1 MGDSGNPFETLTE
14 TQLARL
20 FARLEVPMAI
30 QALVDGLHP
39 LDEAAIVALHDMVSS
54 QTPDC
59 ALMSIGL
66 SSIVLD
72 SRLRARGVRVAEILS
87 MSAEMMVQDYAPLF
101 LEQIAKGQA
110 LSLFDRNDLEFLST
124 IPEDLES
131 LADLLSVVA
140 DVMPADF
147 QTYRELAKILSAQA
161 GAQALVA
168 ETVIE
173 AMTDMPDLSGFDD
186 EDRMVVN
193 PTAPLPD
200 NVVPFRRR

>member
-20 FARLEVPMAI
+20 FARLEVPMAV
-30 QALVDGLHP
+30 QAVVDGLHP
-39 LDEAAIVALHDMVSS
+39 LDEPAIVALHDMISA
-54 QTPDC
+54 QTPDR

-72 SRLRARGVRVAEILS
+72 SRLRTRGIRVAEILS

-101 LEQIAKGQA
+101 LEQITKGQN
-110 LSLFDRNDLEFLST
+110 LSLFDRNDLEFLAT

-131 LADLLSVVA
+131 LADLLSVVM

-147 QTYRELAKILSAQA
+147 RMYRDLAKILSAQA

-168 ETVIE
+168 EAVIE
-173 AMTDMPDLSGFDD
+173 AMTDLPDLSGFDD
-186 EDRMVVN
+186 QDRMVVN
-193 PTAPLPD
+193 PIAPLPD